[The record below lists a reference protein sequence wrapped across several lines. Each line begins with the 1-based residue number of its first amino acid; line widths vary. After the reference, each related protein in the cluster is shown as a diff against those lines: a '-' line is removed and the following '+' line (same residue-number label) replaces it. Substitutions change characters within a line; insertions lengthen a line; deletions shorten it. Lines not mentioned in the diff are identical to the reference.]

1 MDYRERRRG
10 YDDRQWRGSSDP
22 RGGAWG
28 GTDGRGNYHD
38 PPPRR
43 GHSRD
48 HDHDHHGGFDDR
60 GRVPEREHRMQSRE
74 WDGGRNHMNDRYA
87 PASERME
94 RYGREEDRNGRRE
107 HVRRES
113 SRDAFRRSARGDDS
127 ARRTSASRK
136 PDYSESDSSETE
148 YTRKPRQRDVT
159 LTPHEQLEALDLWLK
174 ANPEVAREVDELNKR
189 ASGANS
195 QQPPPF
201 FQDGDWLCV
210 TCKEHNWKNRLDC
223 RTCGAPAPAEKIAE
237 VQAQKARAAVA
248 QAARPQTQSAKAGD
262 WMCVGCMAT
271 NYARLNSC
279 HRCSRSKPNEWVC
292 VLCNS
297 MNSGAELTIC
307 RVCPPA

>member
-48 HDHDHHGGFDDR
+48 HHGGFDDR

-74 WDGGRNHMNDRYA
+74 WDGGRDYMNDRYA
-87 PASERME
+87 PAPERME

-127 ARRTSASRK
+127 ARRMSASRK

-148 YTRKPRQRDVT
+148 YTRKPRQWDVT

-210 TCKEHNWKNRLDC
+210 CLLYTSPSPRD
-223 RTCGAPAPAEKIAE
+223 
-237 VQAQKARAAVA
+237 
-248 QAARPQTQSAKAGD
+248 
-262 WMCVGCMAT
+262 
-271 NYARLNSC
+271 
-279 HRCSRSKPNEWVC
+279 
-292 VLCNS
+292 
-297 MNSGAELTIC
+297 
-307 RVCPPA
+307 

>member
-1 MDYRERRRG
+1 
-10 YDDRQWRGSSDP
+10 
-22 RGGAWG
+22 
-28 GTDGRGNYHD
+28 
-38 PPPRR
+38 
-43 GHSRD
+43 
-48 HDHDHHGGFDDR
+48 
-60 GRVPEREHRMQSRE
+60 MQSRE
-74 WDGGRNHMNDRYA
+74 WDGGRDYMNDRYA
-87 PASERME
+87 PAPERME

-127 ARRTSASRK
+127 ARRMSASRK

-148 YTRKPRQRDVT
+148 YTRKPRQWDVT

-248 QAARPQTQSAKAGD
+248 QAARPQAQSAKAGD

-279 HRCSRSKPNEWVC
+279 HRCSRPKPNEWVC

-297 MNSGAELTIC
+297 MNSGADLTIC